1 MPEDDFKKGDYVK
14 IQDDRDGMAL
24 IIQVY
29 DDSYLDSLGVQEELL
44 RDELFSTSE
53 IMHSDPLQLT
63 SLSYMI
69 KDAKILKCKIRCVV
83 DRGNV
88 LPDMGWL
95 PSRSMSRIAKL
106 PLQELY
112 GLMQKKGGRSVAI
125 GKTLSGEEF
134 SINAEDL
141 DGRLSIITGRKEAGK
156 SHLAKLLATGLLDHG
171 AYLLVFD
178 LNNEYGGL
186 AFTKEGGAS
195 KYASKIK
202 VLQPGHNLKFSI
214 RYLGRR
220 IMMDLLQNVLDVP
233 GATLREFLRVWDY
246 LESSGRINLRDM
258 EEVIQHWH
266 CNELVRDALLSRYYS
281 LLSSGLF
288 TDSDRYEVRLDDI
301 YSSFSSGG
309 AVIIS
314 MGGVNPLL
322 RRLIVEALLAK
333 MVEMLE
339 QRVLPPIFLFAEE
352 AHLYLRQTYWEDLI
366 TRMRHYGVFTI
377 FVTNQPDALGL
388 GVYRQAD
395 NVFLY
400 NFTNDRDLETVAQ
413 ASMTD
418 AQTVKSIVR
427 SLPPRQCLLLG
438 KAVGDLP
445 VLVQIKEAA
454 FQTLGFTRLF
464 FATQQVAETSKPG

>member
-366 TRMRHYGVFTI
+366 TRMRHYGIFTI